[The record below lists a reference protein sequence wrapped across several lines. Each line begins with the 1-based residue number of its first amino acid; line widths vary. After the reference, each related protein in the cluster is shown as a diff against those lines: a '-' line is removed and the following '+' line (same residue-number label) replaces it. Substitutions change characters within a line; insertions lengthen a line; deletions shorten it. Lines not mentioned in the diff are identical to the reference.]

1 MAIIHHPYPNR
12 NGSGNGDTPP
22 PLSKRA
28 FARSKAPVTK
38 KIALFPGVTQVF
50 EPEPAL
56 EPDLEKTAQQQADLL
71 GLWCGLAG
79 ELKRR
84 CSDVLPRDLRFEA
97 AELTRLSDELINQ

>member
-1 MAIIHHPYPNR
+1 VAGP
-12 NGSGNGDTPP
+12 SGPTATSGKT
-22 PLSKRA
+22 SIA
-28 FARSKAPVTK
+28 E

-71 GLWCGLAG
+71 GLWSGLAG

-84 CSDVLPRDLRFEA
+84 CPTERSAF
-97 AELTRLSDELINQ
+97 